1 MKMIKIYQ
9 KFFNKGI
16 LSTKSA
22 FIRWLWWKIVY
33 DETDGNTNKS
43 FNMII
48 KSFGNFRL
56 LIRYLQL
63 YYVKQEKSANWNEHK
78 TIQTNKNQKTKR
90 NWKSKPFSRSQP
102 SWFQEH
108 FLRNRFSMFSQVK
121 DTMVQFWRFDILI
134 SHNYGLKNKKEQGSW
149 WNLRWNLVYFHL
161 TKGIHF
167 VARTLSIY
175 IMRPCITCT
184 NRNFWRML
192 LLYSCIFQWPNF
204 FLLYHQRFPPSFGC
218 LQLYLGSINL
228 C

>member
-1 MKMIKIYQ
+1 MQLYLRNLKGEIIRLIKIYQ
-9 KFFNKGI
+9 KFFNEGI

-22 FIRWLWWKIVY
+22 FIRWLWWKIVC

-43 FNMII
+43 LNMII

-63 YYVKQEKSANWNEHK
+63 YYVKQEISANWNEHK
-78 TIQTNKNQKTKR
+78 TIQTNKNKKTKR

-121 DTMVQFWRFDILI
+121 DTMVQFWRFDIFI
-134 SHNYGLKNKKEQGSW
+134 WNNYGLKNNKGYIYYLKFANDFTSW
-149 WNLRWNLVYFHL
+149 RNLRWNLVYFHL

-175 IMRPCITCT
+175 IMRLFITC
-184 NRNFWRML
+184 
-192 LLYSCIFQWPNF
+192 
-204 FLLYHQRFPPSFGC
+204 
-218 LQLYLGSINL
+218 
-228 C
+228 